1 MTRSR
6 GAKWKW
12 MTGTSDLPG
21 GWRTRQRR
29 LSITRR
35 GRGGVVMRVFAFLLG
50 LAFEEDLKKDFRS
63 YLAPY
68 TVSSWKVGLALD
80 NTKRAT
86 EWTTCSELRRG
97 ERVARDIATYDS
109 IIWGRNNSLP
119 FSRDVGCL
127 CGNLS
132 LSNAIRVAIRGQ
144 LSLRAFSRPRSSKL
158 GSIGSETWSF
168 ALSALGTKESRV
180 MSALTSPKYRCGTRR
195 VPHPTA
201 QAVTLQNTRLFGV
214 QA

>member
-6 GAKWKW
+6 GAKRKW

-21 GWRTRQRR
+21 GRRTRQRR
-29 LSITRR
+29 PSITRR
-35 GRGGVVMRVFAFLLG
+35 GRGVVIRVFTFLLG

-86 EWTTCSELRRG
+86 EWTTCSELRGG

-109 IIWGRNNSLP
+109 IIWGRNGSLP

-132 LSNAIRVAIRGQ
+132 LSNLCNPRRDPWTIVFGTQHSHVHAHRNSVQ
-144 LSLRAFSRPRSSKL
+144 LDLKL
-158 GSIGSETWSF
+158 GPLHF
-168 ALSALGTKESRV
+168 
-180 MSALTSPKYRCGTRR
+180 P
-195 VPHPTA
+195 P
-201 QAVTLQNTRLFGV
+201 
-214 QA
+214 